1 MNRENYQ
8 RFVQPSTSVTTSMN
22 TYSFTLPPSSTGL
35 YIAVQDI
42 GSCLTLS
49 RLRVYRNNC
58 KSREVGLVRYPDAP
72 PPSSSADI
80 SVSCVP
86 NSSVRDG
93 SGYVT
98 CGSDGNWGPETPQ
111 CECDDGFQ
119 EIEGSCNRE
128 YIAKRCFSEV
138 SSFQRLSKSGIHT
151 WAGSM

>member
-8 RFVQPSTSVTTSMN
+8 RFVQPTTLVTTSMN
-22 TYSFTLPPSSTGL
+22 TYSFTLPPSFTGL

-42 GSCLTLS
+42 GACLTLS

-72 PPSSSADI
+72 PPSNSSSADII

-86 NSSVRDG
+86 NSSVRG

-98 CGSDGNWGPETPQ
+98 CGSDGNWGPGTPPQ

-119 EIEGSCNRE
+119 EIEGSCIRE
-128 YIAKRCFSEV
+128 YICFSEV
-138 SSFQRLSKSGIHT
+138 S
-151 WAGSM
+151 